1 MNFLKIIKVLVFS
14 IILIMTTAMIFAEQ
28 DSLRISDSV
37 SREQKVDAALWQLSA
52 EARACFLQSFNL
64 ATLKFD
70 QALANK
76 KAGEKLAVI
85 ADIDDTLVDGVMFT
99 ADVLLDGE
107 WSGDAFGASLAS
119 DKCLPLPGAVE
130 FMNYVVN
137 KGASVFYVTN
147 RGPSLRDVTYS
158 SMKKMGFP
166 MVDDKHIFIRES
178 GMASSKEGRRE
189 DIEKNNKVVLL
200 LGDNLEDFADLF
212 PVKEG
217 NDVRRAAVDQISD
230 QWGDRFIIFPNA
242 VYGDWEKA
250 IYYYDK
256 TKTEEVKMADKV
268 AVFDEYKYTN

>member
-1 MNFLKIIKVLVFS
+1 MKNLKTIKVLAIL
-14 IILIMTTAMIFAEQ
+14 IILMMTTTIVFAEQ
-28 DSLRISDSV
+28 DPLRLSESV
-37 SREQKVDAALWQLSA
+37 SREQKVDGALWQLSA
-52 EARACFLQSFNL
+52 EARACFIQSFNL

-70 QALANK
+70 QALAEK
-76 KAGEKLAVI
+76 KSWEKLAVI

-137 KGASVFYVTN
+137 KGGSVFYVTN
-147 RGPSLRDVTYS
+147 RGPSLRDVTFS
-158 SMKKMGFP
+158 SMKRMGFP
-166 MVDDKHIFIRES
+166 MIDEQHVFLRES
-178 GMASSKEGRRE
+178 GMASSKETRRE
-189 DIEKNNKVVLL
+189 GIEKNNNVVLL
-200 LGDNLEDFADLF
+200 LGDNLEDFSDIF
-212 PVKEG
+212 PVKKG
-217 NDVRRAAVDQISD
+217 NDVRRDAVDQISD
-230 QWGDRFIIFPNA
+230 QWGDKFIIFPNA

-256 TKTEEVKMADKV
+256 TKTEVQKMADKA